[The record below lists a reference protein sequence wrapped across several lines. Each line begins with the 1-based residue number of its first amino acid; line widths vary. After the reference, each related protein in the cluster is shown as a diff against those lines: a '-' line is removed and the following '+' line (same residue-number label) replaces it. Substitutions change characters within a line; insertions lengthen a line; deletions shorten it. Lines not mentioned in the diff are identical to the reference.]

1 MIEMIESILN
11 LDTNIL
17 IGVNSTISC
26 FFFAFAGAFLQ
37 EVITIYKNLEYRI
50 NLHKILIGT
59 MIGALLFLA
68 LKYYY
73 FNDLGVIESSVI
85 NLFCGV
91 IGFEIFL
98 HCSSIDNLKD
108 LANDIHQII
117 RNIFS
122 LDDLLSKKKDSD
134 KESKDKK
141 DNDS

>member
-59 MIGALLFLA
+59 MIGALLF
-68 LKYYY
+68 
-73 FNDLGVIESSVI
+73 
-85 NLFCGV
+85 
-91 IGFEIFL
+91 
-98 HCSSIDNLKD
+98 SIKV
-108 LANDIHQII
+108 
-117 RNIFS
+117 
-122 LDDLLSKKKDSD
+122 LLL
-134 KESKDKK
+134 
-141 DNDS
+141 